1 VRLFSGSPAYASADE
16 AVAPDLND
24 IQMLVV
30 VLWQP
35 DDVVHADFLEWL
47 RTEFMPGVLQSPEG
61 LRSSIYELQHASLA
75 EKGGVEIQNA
85 SKMKPYM
92 TIWEFDC
99 TELPWDVLVNLA
111 SKEGWR
117 KYVEGGQVQWEIGM
131 YVVSRIYPGTG
142 ESHVDV
148 EKANNN

>member
-1 VRLFSGSPAYASADE
+1 
-16 AVAPDLND
+16 
-24 IQMLVV
+24 
-30 VLWQP
+30 
-35 DDVVHADFLEWL
+35 
-47 RTEFMPGVLQSPEG
+47 
-61 LRSSIYELQHASLA
+61 
-75 EKGGVEIQNA
+75 
-85 SKMKPYM
+85 
-92 TIWEFDC
+92 
-99 TELPWDVLVNLA
+99 LVNLA